1 VEFHQEVQHV
11 DNVQKNFENKG
22 VVLHAAVVLQELN
35 ASRNDVVIL
44 LVRLHENIVVE
55 LLDNEQNYLHK
66 VEETEVL
73 LSLFV
78 RQQNELHDVF
88 QIVFVRY
95 LLNVLQMR
103 QDFH

>member
-1 VEFHQEVQHV
+1 M
-11 DNVQKNFENKG
+11 
-22 VVLHAAVVLQELN
+22 
-35 ASRNDVVIL
+35 VIL